1 MATNEIMPSTG
12 ALGSALLALL
22 LVFTLTSCVLPPH
35 GPVVGQGPAP
45 PTARQGMEARRQAVN
60 SFVMSGEIEV
70 RAPQGELNGD
80 HVVMGQAPD
89 RLRAEVLGPFGQ
101 PLLRVVIN
109 GQRMCVLAYR
119 ENRAYVGAAS
129 RANLARFLGLNLSP
143 SEVFAVLA
151 GAPPLLPPTATAEV
165 SPVEGSGDFL
175 LRLVEPGRSLSQGLV
190 FAPADFAV
198 KRAWLED
205 ATGRVELELTYS
217 HLQKALTSRYPR
229 QLQASDGQGRT
240 LRISNDQLELN
251 QKPDPALFEI
261 NVPPGLAVTP
271 LP

>member
-1 MATNEIMPSTG
+1 MAKNEIMSSTS

-22 LVFTLTSCVLPPH
+22 LVLTFTSCVHPPG
-35 GPVVGQGPAP
+35 GPNISPAPAP
-45 PTARQGMEARRQAVN
+45 PTVHRGMEARRQAVS

-80 HVVMGQAPD
+80 HVIIGRAPD

-101 PLLRVVIN
+101 PLLRVVID
-109 GQRMCVLAYR
+109 GQRMGVLAYR

-143 SEVFAVLA
+143 GEVFAVLV
-151 GAPPLLPPTATAEV
+151 GAPPLLPSTARAEV
-165 SPVEGSGDFL
+165 SPVEGSDDLL
-175 LRLVEPGRSLSQGLV
+175 LRLVEPGRSLSQGLI
-190 FAPADFAV
+190 FAPTDFTV

-205 ATGRVELELTYS
+205 TSGRVELELTYS
-217 HLQKALTSRYPR
+217 HMQKALTSRYPK
-229 QLQASDGQGRT
+229 QLQASDGQGRN
-240 LRISNDQLELN
+240 LRITNDQLELN

-261 NVPPGLAVTP
+261 NLPPGLAVTP